1 MIKTLIFVFMTTC
14 SLLDQE
20 NISQTPP
27 SEVSAPLMEW
37 NRYVGKNFTIMSIDN
52 EKGKELVNDLENL
65 KKSALTR
72 WGFPDVKFTKECR
85 VFVVPDYDLLKKLF
99 NLNVGKVQLRKEL
112 NVIWCV
118 GDDKPNKSI
127 LPYLTQVCLYEY
139 ETVESTTLP
148 VWFKR
153 GCITLSTSV
162 PDVRETLKPFNEIA
176 RKEQFNHSAEQM
188 FTFTEEDYNKQTT
201 ENKKVFDQQAALLC
215 LMLRKE
221 FGQFKLQGFL
231 RLQARNKPEDV
242 LQLVYGFKSFSQF
255 DKQYVRFM
263 KELCADIA
271 DDHTPDS
278 YLEIKNSF

>member
-14 SLLDQE
+14 FTTFQE
-20 NISQTPP
+20 NTSQPP
-27 SEVSAPLMEW
+27 ASEVRAPAMEW
-37 NRYVGKNFTIMSIDN
+37 NRYVGKNFTILSIDN
-52 EKGKELVNDLENL
+52 EKGKELVDSLENL

-85 VFVVPDYDLLKKLF
+85 VFVVPDYELLKKLF
-99 NLNVGKVQLRKEL
+99 GLNIGKVQLRKEL

-139 ETVESTTLP
+139 EQVESTNLP

-153 GCITLSTSV
+153 GCVTLNTSV
-162 PDVRETLKPFNEIA
+162 SDVRETLKPFNEIA
-176 RKEQFNHSAEQM
+176 RKEQFTHSAEQM
-188 FTFTEEDYNKQTT
+188 FTATEEDYNKQTN
-201 ENKKVFDQQAALLC
+201 ENKKIFDQQAALLC

-242 LQLVYGFKSFSQF
+242 LQLIYGFKGFSQF
-255 DKQYVRFM
+255 DKQYVRYM
-263 KELCADIA
+263 KDLCADIA

-278 YLEIKNSF
+278 YLEIKGSV